1 MAEKDKRS
9 RALLR
14 NLRKQAR
21 KGTLSSRER
30 KTLLDQESKFR
41 KARRGTAKG
50 VGLGLAAGAAGL
62 LASPA
67 AQKAL
72 GAAADRFKS
81 SKADRKASKAEEE
94 KAKAF
99 NELQE
104 SATPTADS
112 DQAVAER
119 VMGGEKEVDTIV
131 PASDV
136 DFSDIPSER
145 KLQRER
151 MQEEKDE
158 DRLDRRLEKRGGF
171 DPRTG
176 EYVDSAKQMAADE
189 AFDREFDES
198 LPDEEVMALAQRMN
212 KDRAERYEDAA
223 RQAKMVDTPRVG
235 TRGSID
241 LLMEPNTSREEYL
254 RAASSRGLSTQP
266 SIDELK
272 RLERNRTIIRD
283 ALSPASDFTPGDTDY
298 TGGFKTTGERPAFDA
313 SMLERQGPR
322 AVEGREMTDPNR
334 PVMTRQGMTLGDMI
348 AMGGPGAETVREEE
362 DREFRRRQADY
373 EREQRRNFD
382 RDFPGSIPLRQ
393 DGPRVQ
399 AQGGKVSQADKLRKM
414 IAKKYGIR

>member
-72 GAAADRFKS
+72 GTAADRFKS
-81 SKADRKASKAEEE
+81 SKADRKASRAEEE

-104 SATPTADS
+104 SATPTADA

-119 VMGGEKEVDTIV
+119 VMQGGEDFNAIPEGPET
-131 PASDV
+131 V
-136 DFSDIPSER
+136 DFSDPKAMGATRASSR
-145 KLQRER
+145 DN
-151 MQEEKDE
+151 DE
-158 DRLDRRLEKRGGF
+158 DF
-171 DPRTG
+171 
-176 EYVDSAKQMAADE
+176 ANA
-189 AFDREFDES
+189 AFDRSQRILAGEELTGDPLMDLEVKPIGVRKRFDGTTKPAQKRSRPVMERGFGELPYMQNIFYDQDFDDDGTYERMS
-198 LPDEEVMALAQRMN
+198 LLDDMEYNA
-212 KDRAERYEDAA
+212 RAE
-223 RQAKMVDTPRVG
+223 G
-235 TRGSID
+235 
-241 LLMEPNTSREEYL
+241 
-254 RAASSRGLSTQP
+254 
-266 SIDELK
+266 
-272 RLERNRTIIRD
+272 RD
-283 ALSPASDFTPGDTDY
+283 VY
-298 TGGFKTTGERPAFDA
+298 TGGFGNDIDYSDLQGLRDRDLIRRQLASDNRDREAGTASGRRIAFDKA
-313 SMLERQGPR
+313 FPPGPPLRGGRDYEEDPRFPVSTRFGIPHVQR
-322 AVEGREMTDPNR
+322 AEEGEEMPDPFA
-334 PVMTRQGMTLGDMI
+334 PVMTRRGMDLG
-348 AMGGPGAETVREEE
+348 ALMGESG
-362 DREFRRRQADY
+362 
-373 EREQRRNFD
+373 
-382 RDFPGSIPLRQ
+382 IPAARQ

>member
-176 EYVDSAKQMAADE
+176 EYVDSAKQMDADE

-223 RQAKMVDTPRVG
+223 RQAKMVDTPVQGWGKRTLPSSEFVPNRFE
-235 TRGSID
+235 TDDAIED
-241 LLMEPNTSREEYL
+241 LKPYRRKGVIY
-254 RAASSRGLSTQP
+254 
-266 SIDELK
+266 
-272 RLERNRTIIRD
+272 D
-283 ALSPASDFTPGDTDY
+283 APIDTDY

-313 SMLERQGPR
+313 SMLERQGPG

>member
-62 LASPA
+62 LSSPA
-67 AQKAL
+67 AQRAL
-72 GAAADRFKS
+72 GTAAGRFKS
-81 SKADRKASKAEEE
+81 ARDASKAESDAKRAKEDQE
-94 KAKAF
+94 KAMEEME
-99 NELQE
+99 N
-104 SATPTADS
+104 ATKTGDN

-119 VMGGEKEVDTIV
+119 VMGGEKKVDTIV

-158 DRLDRRLEKRGGF
+158 ERLDSRLEKRGGF

-189 AFDREFDES
+189 AFDRKFDES

-212 KDRAERYEDAA
+212 KDRADREDAAKQAKIDRYEDAA
-223 RQAKMVDTPRVG
+223 KQAKMVDTPQVLLPDMPTASFTTPSFDERVN
-235 TRGSID
+235 RSLQD
-241 LLMEPNTSREEYL
+241 LYIERLDPGFE
-254 RAASSRGLSTQP
+254 GLTGP
-266 SIDELK
+266 
-272 RLERNRTIIRD
+272 T
-283 ALSPASDFTPGDTDY
+283 DTDY

-334 PVMTRQGMTLGDMI
+334 PVMTRQGLTLGDMI
-348 AMGGPGAETVREEE
+348 AMGGPGAETVREER
-362 DREFRRRQADY
+362 DREFRRREADY

-382 RDFPGSIPLRQ
+382 RDFPGSVPLRQ

>member
-67 AQKAL
+67 AQRAL

-104 SATPTADS
+104 SATPTADA
-112 DQAVAER
+112 DQAVAKR
-119 VMGGEKEVDTIV
+119 VMQGGEDFNAIPEGPET
-131 PASDV
+131 V
-136 DFSDIPSER
+136 DFSDPKAMGATRASSMDIAADKKAREKGFKDAEDYKEQSIDFLKRQEFLDKRDALGEPSDIDFSMPDGPTGED
-145 KLQRER
+145 L
-151 MQEEKDE
+151 
-158 DRLDRRLEKRGGF
+158 DRLRTDRVDRVIDEYGWNLPMEEADRSRLGARRALRTFPEDGIEVNRGQATDLTGGF
-171 DPRTG
+171 GSDIDYSDLQGLRDRDLRRRQLASDKRDREAG
-176 EYVDSAKQMAADE
+176 VAGGRQI
-189 AFDREFDES
+189 AFDREF
-198 LPDEEVMALAQRMN
+198 PAGMPLA
-212 KDRAERYEDAA
+212 
-223 RQAKMVDTPRVG
+223 
-235 TRGSID
+235 S
-241 LLMEPNTSREEYL
+241 
-254 RAASSRGLSTQP
+254 
-266 SIDELK
+266 
-272 RLERNRTIIRD
+272 
-283 ALSPASDFTPGDTDY
+283 
-298 TGGFKTTGERPAFDA
+298 
-313 SMLERQGPR
+313 
-322 AVEGREMTDPNR
+322 
-334 PVMTRQGMTLGDMI
+334 
-348 AMGGPGAETVREEE
+348 
-362 DREFRRRQADY
+362 
-373 EREQRRNFD
+373 
-382 RDFPGSIPLRQ
+382 Q

>member
-21 KGTLSSRER
+21 KGTLSARER
-30 KTLLDQESKFR
+30 KTLLDQEKKFR

-81 SKADRKASKAEEE
+81 SKADRKASRAEEE

-104 SATPTADS
+104 SATPTADA
-112 DQAVAER
+112 DQAVAQR

-158 DRLDRRLEKRGGF
+158 DRLGRRLERRGGF

-212 KDRAERYEDAA
+212 KDRADRYEDAA
-223 RQAKMVDTPRVG
+223 KQAKMVDTPKVLPYGMVGASFTTPSFDERVN
-235 TRGSID
+235 RSLQD
-241 LLMEPNTSREEYL
+241 LYIERLDPGFG
-254 RAASSRGLSTQP
+254 GLTGP
-266 SIDELK
+266 
-272 RLERNRTIIRD
+272 T
-283 ALSPASDFTPGDTDY
+283 DTDY

-322 AVEGREMTDPNR
+322 AVEGREMPDPFA

-348 AMGGPGAETVREEE
+348 AMGDPGAETVREER
-362 DREFRRRQADY
+362 DREFRRREADY

>member
-21 KGTLSSRER
+21 KGTLSARER

-67 AQKAL
+67 AQRAL

-81 SKADRKASKAEEE
+81 SKADRKASKA
-94 KAKAF
+94 F

-104 SATPTADS
+104 SATPTADA
-112 DQAVAER
+112 DQAVAKR
-119 VMGGEKEVDTIV
+119 VMQGGEDFNAIPEGPET
-131 PASDV
+131 V
-136 DFSDIPSER
+136 DFSDPKAMGATRASSMDI
-145 KLQRER
+145 
-151 MQEEKDE
+151 
-158 DRLDRRLEKRGGF
+158 
-171 DPRTG
+171 
-176 EYVDSAKQMAADE
+176 AADKK
-189 AFDREFDES
+189 AREKGF
-198 LPDEEVMALAQRMN
+198 
-212 KDRAERYEDAA
+212 KDAEDYKE
-223 RQAKMVDTPRVG
+223 Q
-235 TRGSID
+235 SID
-241 LLMEPNTSREEYL
+241 F
-254 RAASSRGLSTQP
+254 
-266 SIDELK
+266 LK
-272 RLERNRTIIRD
+272 RQEFLDKRD
-283 ALSPASDFTPGDTDY
+283 ALGEPSDIDFSMPDGPTGEDLDRLRTDRVDRVIDEFGYNLTEDARPGARRALRTSPEDGIEVNRGQATDL
-298 TGGFKTTGERPAFDA
+298 TGGFGSDIDYSDLQGLRDRDLRRRQLASDKRDREAGVASGRQIAFDA
-313 SMLERQGPR
+313 AFPAGMPSAIQGGPR
-322 AVEGREMTDPNR
+322 AVEGREMTDPNS

>member
-62 LASPA
+62 LSSPA
-67 AQKAL
+67 AQRAL

-81 SKADRKASKAEEE
+81 SKADRKASRAEEE

-104 SATPTADS
+104 SATPTADA

-119 VMGGEKEVDTIV
+119 VMQRGEDFNAIPEGPET
-131 PASDV
+131 V
-136 DFSDIPSER
+136 DFSDPKAMGATRASSR
-145 KLQRER
+145 DN
-151 MQEEKDE
+151 DE
-158 DRLDRRLEKRGGF
+158 DF
-171 DPRTG
+171 
-176 EYVDSAKQMAADE
+176 ANA
-189 AFDREFDES
+189 AFDRSQRILAGEELTGDPLMDLGVEPIEMDDDPLS
-198 LPDEEVMALAQRMN
+198 LAL
-212 KDRAERYEDAA
+212 
-223 RQAKMVDTPRVG
+223 RQARSDR
-235 TRGSID
+235 RD
-241 LLMEPNTSREEYL
+241 RE
-254 RAASSRGLSTQP
+254 AGVASGRQ
-266 SIDELK
+266 I
-272 RLERNRTIIRD
+272 
-283 ALSPASDFTPGDTDY
+283 
-298 TGGFKTTGERPAFDA
+298 AFDA
-313 SMLERQGPR
+313 AFPAGMPQASQGGPR

-348 AMGGPGAETVREEE
+348 AIGGRGGRLGSLFGDLERNPGPV
-362 DREFRRRQADY
+362 
-373 EREQRRNFD
+373 N
-382 RDFPGSIPLRQ
+382 IPEGVNLL
-393 DGPRVQ
+393 DGVEVQ
-399 AQGGKVSQADKLRKM
+399 AQGGRVSQADKLRKM

>member
-21 KGTLSSRER
+21 KGTLSARER

-104 SATPTADS
+104 SATPTADA
-112 DQAVAER
+112 DQAVAKR
-119 VMGGEKEVDTIV
+119 VMQGGEDFNAIPELD
-131 PASDV
+131 DV
-136 DFSDIPSER
+136 
-145 KLQRER
+145 KAREAGF
-151 MQEEKDE
+151 KD
-158 DRLDRRLEKRGGF
+158 
-171 DPRTG
+171 
-176 EYVDSAKQMAADE
+176 AADRNE
-189 AFDREFDES
+189 
-198 LPDEEVMALAQRMN
+198 QRA
-212 KDRAERYEDAA
+212 DF
-223 RQAKMVDTPRVG
+223 
-235 TRGSID
+235 
-241 LLMEPNTSREEYL
+241 
-254 RAASSRGLSTQP
+254 
-266 SIDELK
+266 LK
-272 RLERNRTIIRD
+272 RQEFLDKRD
-283 ALSPASDFTPGDTDY
+283 ALGEPSDINFSMSDGPTGEDLDRLRTDRVDRVIDEFGYNLTEDARPGARRALRTSPEDGIEVNRGQATDL
-298 TGGFKTTGERPAFDA
+298 TGGFGSDIDYSDLQGLRDRDLRRRQLASDKRDREAGVASGRQIAFDA
-313 SMLERQGPR
+313 AFPAGPPLRGGRDYEEDPRFPVSSPRGIPQVPR
-322 AVEGREMTDPNR
+322 AEEGEEMPDPFA
-334 PVMTRQGMTLGDMI
+334 PVRTRRGMDLG
-348 AMGGPGAETVREEE
+348 ALMGESG
-362 DREFRRRQADY
+362 
-373 EREQRRNFD
+373 
-382 RDFPGSIPLRQ
+382 IPAARQ